1 MGSSPLSQTLLV
13 TGGAGFVGSALIK
26 SLLADYPAAAIVSL
40 DNYFTGV
47 VENHVDDPRVIYID
61 GSTVEIAELWAGRG
75 LPRPEIIFHLGE
87 YSRIVQ
93 SFEDHDLTWEFNLR
107 GTKEVVKFAAAGGA
121 KLIYAG
127 SSSKFGNDG
136 QDENLNPYAWTKAK
150 NIEYIGN
157 FAEWYGLDYA
167 ITYFYNVYGP
177 GQITSGRYATVIGI
191 FEDHYLRG
199 EPLPVVS
206 PGTQTRDFTH
216 IDDIVRGI
224 VLVALKGSGDGY
236 LLGTGREWPI
246 IEVAK
251 LFHAPFEMIPAL
263 RGERVRGQADSTKAG
278 ELGWRPERS
287 LDEYIASFVATH
299 SRGSR
304 RSDGRQSDERRSDGR
319 QSDGRQS
326 DERQSNAPR
335 FDARQSDAHRSDAR
349 QSDAH
354 HPESHRPGLH
364 PFGKSDLSD

>member
-1 MGSSPLSQTLLV
+1 MGSPLSRTLLV
-13 TGGAGFVGSALIK
+13 TGGAGFVGANLIK
-26 SLLADYPAAAIVSL
+26 SLLTDFPAAAIVSL

-47 VENHVDDPRVIYID
+47 PENHVNDPRVTYLD
-61 GSTVEIAELWAGRG
+61 GSTVDIAKIWADRG
-75 LPRPEIIFHLGE
+75 LPSPEIVFHLGE

-107 GTKEVVKFAAAGGA
+107 GTKETVKFASANQS

-150 NIEYIGN
+150 NIEYIRN
-157 FAEWYGLDYA
+157 YASWYGLDYA

-177 GQITSGRYATVIGI
+177 GQITTGKYATVIGI
-191 FEDHYLRG
+191 FEDKYLRG

-224 VLVALKGSGDGY
+224 VLVAHKGSGDGY
-236 LLGTGREWPI
+236 LLGAGHEWPL

-251 LFHAPFEMIPAL
+251 MFGTAYELVPAL
-263 RGERVRGQADSTKAG
+263 RGERTRGQADITKAAG
-278 ELGWRPERS
+278 LGWRPS
-287 LDEYIASFVATH
+287 IALDDYVAAFVAAH
-299 SRGSR
+299 
-304 RSDGRQSDERRSDGR
+304 
-319 QSDGRQS
+319 
-326 DERQSNAPR
+326 PR
-335 FDARQSDAHRSDAR
+335 
-349 QSDAH
+349 
-354 HPESHRPGLH
+354 P
-364 PFGKSDLSD
+364 